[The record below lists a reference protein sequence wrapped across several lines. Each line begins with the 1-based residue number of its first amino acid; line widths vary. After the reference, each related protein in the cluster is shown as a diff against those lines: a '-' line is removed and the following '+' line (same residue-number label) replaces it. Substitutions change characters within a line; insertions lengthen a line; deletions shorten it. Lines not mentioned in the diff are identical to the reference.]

1 MVDTRVLVHSPADLA
16 GEYLAWAEHIK
27 TTPGISFGIKA
38 VDAKVIP
45 MRPGQLISIISRP
58 GHGKTSLLAYLA
70 REEAKR
76 IQGRDGAEREVVVYV
91 TWEQSAE
98 ELEAF
103 FQTDGQYSVSDIA
116 WGRVDLDVI
125 RQQVVKRASVPIW
138 VIGHGVGRAGQKMPR
153 MTPEVVLE
161 AIETMHEDYGVKPV
175 LMLFDYMQ
183 LVPVAHYRDRV
194 QRVTEV
200 PILIKQLALRI
211 GVPAVVGVQAS
222 RKVDERAIKIP
233 EINEAQWASSI
244 EQTSDKVFGLWRPC
258 QTEELG
264 QRIELFDGGQ
274 YEVTERLFILRM
286 LKQRGDMGRWTWAL
300 HFQMEYLRLCELE
313 TMYDDLPRLEF

>member
-1 MVDTRVLVHSPADLA
+1 MAKVDSRPLVHSPADLA
-16 GEYLAWAEHIK
+16 GEYLAWAEHIQ
-27 TTPGISFGIKA
+27 TSSGVPFGVKA
-38 VDAKVIP
+38 VDDKVIP
-45 MRPGQLISIISRP
+45 MRPGQLVSIIARP

-76 IQGRDGAEREVVVYV
+76 IQQRNGAEKQAVVYV

-103 FQTDGQYSVSDIA
+103 FHTDGQYSISDIA
-116 WGRVDLDVI
+116 WGRVDLGVI
-125 RQQVVKRASVPIW
+125 REQVVSRAGLPIW
-138 VIGHGVGRAGQKMPR
+138 VIGHGIGRAGQKMPQ
-153 MTPEVVLE
+153 MTPEIVLD
-161 AIETMHEDYGVKPV
+161 AIATMNADYGVQPS

-183 LVPVAHYRDRV
+183 LVPVTNFRDRV

-200 PILIKQLALRI
+200 PILIKQLALQI

-222 RKVDERAIKIP
+222 RSVDDRAIKIP

-264 QRIELFDGGQ
+264 QQIDLFDGSTH
-274 YEVTERLFILRM
+274 EVTERLFILRL

-313 TMYDDLPRLEF
+313 MRYDEPIQF

>member
-1 MVDTRVLVHSPADLA
+1 MDDKTRVLIHSPADLA
-16 GEYLAWAEHIK
+16 SEYLAWAEHIK
-27 TTPGISFGIKA
+27 TTPGIPFGVKA
-38 VDAKVIP
+38 VDEKVIP
-45 MRPGQLISIISRP
+45 MRPGQLVSVISRP

-76 IQGRDGAEREVVVYV
+76 IQQRNSAEQQAVVYV
-91 TWEQSAE
+91 TSEQSAE

-103 FQTDGQYSVSDIA
+103 FQTDGQYSISDIA

-125 RQQVVKRASVPIW
+125 KRQSVKRASVPVW
-138 VIGHGVGRAGQKMPR
+138 VIGHGIGRAGQKAPQ

-161 AIETMHEDYGVKPV
+161 AIETMQQDFGVKPV

-183 LVPVAHYRDRV
+183 LVPVPHFRDRV

-222 RKVDERAIKIP
+222 RKVDERTVKIP
-233 EINEAQWASSI
+233 EINDAQWASSI

-264 QRIELFDGGQ
+264 TQIELYDGRRF
-274 YEVTERLFILRM
+274 EVTERLFLMRM

-300 HFQMEYLRLCELE
+300 HFQMEYLKLCELE
-313 TMYDDLPRLEF
+313 LRQDLAF